1 MGVILMD
8 KTSSRR
14 KRISE
19 VVKSELSE
27 AAEQESKVT
36 AVGRAEMVHV
46 SKQVR
51 EESDKNRA

>member
-1 MGVILMD
+1 MD

>member
-1 MGVILMD
+1 MD

-27 AAEQESKVT
+27 AAEEERKVN
-36 AVGRAEMVHV
+36 AVKRAEMEHV
-46 SKQVR
+46 SRQVR
-51 EESDKNRA
+51 EESDKDRA

>member
-1 MGVILMD
+1 MN

-27 AAEQESKVT
+27 AKEQESKIT

-51 EESDKNRA
+51 EDNEKKS